1 MIRNNQMKLFR
12 ILLMFI
18 LTILITNSLCYNLS
32 ITERIIIALYITS
45 AFMVLDIYCPF
56 VVIDEHN
63 NKNK

>member
-45 AFMVLDIYCPF
+45 AFMILDIYYPF
-56 VVIDEHN
+56 AVIDEQNH
-63 NKNK
+63 KNK